1 MKSLLRI
8 YLVFIG
14 SAFCGYH
21 VQAQQDLVYSHY
33 FLNPFLYN
41 PSFVAP
47 SGYTEVYL
55 NYRNQWSGIEGAPT
69 TGTVSIHLP
78 LNYKAGVAFT
88 GYQDKAG
95 VLKTSTGLLTFAYQV
110 YLGNKIGDDHKLAF
124 GLSAG
129 MTSIAIN
136 TDDIY
141 SNDPVTGT
149 TSSIEGQFG
158 MHYQRKNFKIAFA
171 IPRLFRTY
179 VASEQDLNKV
189 GMEQMRT
196 TISSA
201 SYKIPFSSR
210 IIFEPMI
217 TYRTYD
223 NTRSQAEG
231 LGVFHINKIAWIG
244 GSYRQGYGATGFV
257 GFNAKDKLKFGY
269 AYEFAPQQ
277 ANALGGGTHEL
288 QLIVQLGKKKVRK
301 SQSKLKGKVTTQPE
315 PVEPGITDNSYP
327 NEDIARGKTNTSV
340 PEESSHEKTNT
351 ATPAESL
358 HGKTNT
364 TAPEESS
371 HGKTNTVSPRESPHE
386 TSPQQQTAQQSDA
399 TPIPIAVDSTK
410 TKEVKS
416 LSGNELSPGH
426 YVVVGAFRSVVNAKT
441 YARTLKRAG
450 YPADIAYHSEKQYY
464 IVHLSNAPTVE
475 EGRQLRDKYRQ
486 MSRYT
491 FRDTWILSIE

>member
-1 MKSLLRI
+1 MKPLLRI
-8 YLVFIG
+8 SLVFIV
-14 SAFCGYH
+14 SVFYSCRA
-21 VQAQQDLVYSHY
+21 QAQQDLVYSHY

-47 SGYTEVYL
+47 NGYTELYL
-55 NYRNQWSGIEGAPT
+55 NYRNQWAGIEGAPV

-78 LNYKAGVAFT
+78 LNYRAGIAFT

-129 MTSIAIN
+129 MTSISVNA
-136 TDDIY
+136 DDLY

-149 TSSIEGQFG
+149 TSSFEGQFG

-189 GMEQMRT
+189 GIEQIRT
-196 TISSA
+196 TISSV

-217 TYRTYD
+217 TYRTYE
-223 NTRSQAEG
+223 NTSSQVEG
-231 LGVFHINKIAWIG
+231 LGVLHINSIAWVG
-244 GSYRQGYGATGFV
+244 GSYRQKYGATGFV
-257 GFNAKDKLKFGY
+257 GFNVKEKLKLGY

-277 ANALGGGTHEL
+277 ANALGDGTHEL
-288 QLIVQLGKKKVRK
+288 QLIVQLGKKKLRK
-301 SQSKLKGKVTTQPE
+301 ATSKLKGKVSTQPE
-315 PVEPGITDNSYP
+315 PVEPGVTDNSYP
-327 NEDIARGKTNTSV
+327 NEDIADNKTTS
-340 PEESSHEKTNT
+340 PRESSHEPSVKQQIAKQSEPTSVAN
-351 ATPAESL
+351 
-358 HGKTNT
+358 
-364 TAPEESS
+364 APVNDPVKE
-371 HGKTNTVSPRESPHE
+371 
-386 TSPQQQTAQQSDA
+386 
-399 TPIPIAVDSTK
+399 
-410 TKEVKS
+410 EVKS
-416 LSGNELSPGH
+416 LSGNELPAGH
-426 YVVVGAFRSVVNAKT
+426 YVVVGAFRSVVNAKS

-450 YPADIAYHSEKQYY
+450 YPADIAFHPEKQYY
-464 IVHLSNAPTVE
+464 IVHLNNAPTVDE
-475 EGRQLRDKYRQ
+475 ARVLRDKYRQ

-491 FRDTWILSIE
+491 FRDTWILSIP